1 MCDVCEDKSKH
12 DGDWEWAS
20 WTLLVDDNILDLNL
34 GGS

>member
-12 DGDWEWAS
+12 DGEWAS